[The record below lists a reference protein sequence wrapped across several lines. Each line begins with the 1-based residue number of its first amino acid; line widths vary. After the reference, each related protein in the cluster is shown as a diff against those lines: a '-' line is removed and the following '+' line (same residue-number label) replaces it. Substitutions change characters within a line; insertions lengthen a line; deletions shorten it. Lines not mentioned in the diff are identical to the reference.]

1 VASSTPALRP
11 DFLANGVYSA
21 SPRTLD
27 QFVVGGKTIKFQPD
41 GLVFQ
46 EAPSK
51 LVGANGADQQFLT
64 APFKL

>member
-51 LVGANGADQQFLT
+51 LVGANGKPISNF
-64 APFKL
+64 